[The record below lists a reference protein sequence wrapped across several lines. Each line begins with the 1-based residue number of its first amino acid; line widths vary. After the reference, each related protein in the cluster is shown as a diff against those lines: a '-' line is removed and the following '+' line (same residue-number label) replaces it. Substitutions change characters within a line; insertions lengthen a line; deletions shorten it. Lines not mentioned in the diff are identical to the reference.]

1 MNIILLIL
9 SIILLATSSVLTYL
23 IVENNK
29 HDPNITQC
37 VLYGLSALV
46 GYCLGI
52 YTFVI
57 ACRSGKTK
65 RKGVKFSFKSK
76 GG

>member
-9 SIILLATSSVLTYL
+9 SIILIATSSLLTYL

-29 HDPNITQC
+29 TDPNVTQC
-37 VLYGLSALV
+37 VLYGLAALV

-52 YTFVI
+52 YTFI
-57 ACRSGKTK
+57 TALKKGK
-65 RKGVKFSFKSK
+65 KGKKYSFRM
-76 GG
+76 

>member
-29 HDPNITQC
+29 TDPNITHC

-57 ACRSGKTK
+57 ACRSRKTK

-76 GG
+76 G

>member
-9 SIILLATSSVLTYL
+9 SIVLIATSSVLTYL

-29 HDPNITQC
+29 TDPNVTQC
-37 VLYGLSALV
+37 VLYGLSAFI

-52 YTFVI
+52 YSLITSFKK
-57 ACRSGKTK
+57 SKKGKK
-65 RKGVKFSFKSK
+65 YKFSM
-76 GG
+76 